1 MKPHT
6 HRLDRTQAMKHPRLG
21 LSLAVLCVVLAA
33 FFESYLPYHF
43 AEANKPPSAS
53 FLGQVGHT
61 TDQNMYFSFIRQAY
75 DGNIVF
81 NNRLTATPNSG
92 AFVNLQ
98 FLAVGRAMRLFHL
111 SENAVYQVWRF
122 AGVLFLALGF
132 TLLSLIALPGLSK
145 RLAALCVFI
154 FGGGFGAFFWFAGAR
169 DLLSRQ
175 TTFKL
180 TPDLWTG
187 LIPFQQ
193 LMLNPHFSLP
203 HGLMLIGFALF
214 LLAEMREQS
223 VWLYV
228 ASGAIFLVNGFVRP
242 YDLIS
247 LAVVIPVFVIS
258 EAIRRFDWRASALR
272 TIPLAMALPALVYSI
287 WIFEYH
293 PIFKYWS
300 QQGHNIKFMPSPHI
314 QMFAYGSI
322 GLLAIVRILQF
333 RSNPLS
339 LIERFI
345 LVWFVGIFFCVHL
358 GSLIPALGFSP
369 QNSIPLFAPLVL
381 FAFSLRLP
389 LRGFRRG
396 LFVAAIAALLVIS
409 NIGAVAYSSQS
420 FTGTT
425 DTHIYYATADETAAL
440 GWLDKNLQ
448 AGAVVLAMPPA
459 AGRISKYT
467 SASSLVGHH
476 SVTPHYNSILARVRR
491 VLAAHPFT
499 SSEQRTLR
507 ELGTDYLFVGPQE
520 QHLLGFDP
528 NTAPGLARVFAQGNV
543 AIYKVEPATE

>member
-1 MKPHT
+1 M
-6 HRLDRTQAMKHPRLG
+6 QATRHPRLG
-21 LSLAVLCVVLAA
+21 LFLAVLCVVLAA

-43 AEANKPPSAS
+43 AEANKPPTAT

-98 FLAVGRAMRLFHL
+98 FLAVGRAMRVFHL

-122 AGVLFLALGF
+122 AGVFFLAFGF
-132 TLLSLIALPGLSK
+132 TLLSLVALPSLSK

-154 FGGGFGAFFWFAGAR
+154 FGGGFGAFFWFAGAH
-169 DLLSRQ
+169 DLLSRE

-203 HGLMLIGFALF
+203 HGLLLIGFALF
-214 LLAEMREQS
+214 LLAEMRDQS

-228 ASGAIFLVNGFVRP
+228 ASGAIFLVSGFVRP

-247 LAVVIPVFVIS
+247 LAVVIPVFVVS
-258 EAIRRFDWRASALR
+258 EAIRHFDWRASALR
-272 TIPLAMALPALVYSI
+272 VIPLAMALPALVYSI
-287 WIFEYH
+287 WLFEYH

-300 QQGHNIKFMPSPHI
+300 QQGHNIQFMPSPHV

-322 GLLAIVRILQF
+322 GLLAMARILQF

-339 LIERFI
+339 LIERFL

-358 GSLIPALGFSP
+358 GSIIPALGFSP

-381 FAFSLRLP
+381 FAFSLRLK

-396 LFVAAIAALLVIS
+396 LFMAAVATLLVIS
-409 NIGAVAYSSQS
+409 NIGGVAYSSQP
-420 FTGTT
+420 FTGTA
-425 DTHIYYATADETAAL
+425 DTHNYYATADEVAAL
-440 GWLDKNLQ
+440 GWLDKKLRP
-448 AGAVVLAMPPA
+448 GTVVLAVPPV

-476 SVTPHYNSILARVRR
+476 SVTPHYNSILTRVRR
-491 VLAAHPFT
+491 LLAARQFT
-499 SSEQRTLR
+499 PSEHGTLR
-507 ELGTDYLFVGPQE
+507 ELGADYLFVGPQE
-520 QHLLGFDP
+520 QLLLGFDP
-528 NTAPGLARVFAQGNV
+528 NAAPGLARIFVQGSV
-543 AIYKVEPATE
+543 AIYRVASAME